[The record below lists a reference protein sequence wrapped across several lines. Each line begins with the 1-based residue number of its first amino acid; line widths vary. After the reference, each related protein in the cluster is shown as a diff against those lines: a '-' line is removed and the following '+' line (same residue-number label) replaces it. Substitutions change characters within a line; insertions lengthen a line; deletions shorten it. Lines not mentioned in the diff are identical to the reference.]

1 MPFDGKPP
9 SLAVQALDKAMARL
23 RDEALWCHRGPRD
36 GAATCLVVTVKN
48 AINVEQ
54 RERMTREQLRALN
67 DAMGALNS
75 VVVDLYPER
84 IKHRWG
90 LTPAARFNDHA
101 ATVHGDVLR
110 VLARTREIVAREA
123 EHAV

>member
-54 RERMTREQLRALN
+54 RERMTREQRRALN
-67 DAMGALNS
+67 DAASALNRAAAE
-75 VVVDLYPER
+75 LYPER
-84 IKHRWG
+84 TVSRWG
-90 LTPAARFNDHA
+90 LVAAARFNDHV

-110 VLARTREIVAREA
+110 VLARAREIVEGG
-123 EHAV
+123 